1 MQVFALTKEHL
12 LVEELYHQQ
21 QLTVAAL
28 RSECTQLKEIKALNE
43 ALSKEKEGYIFYL
56 SFSYSIYIYIY
67 IDADYRLSVCKVEI
81 KKLKQLLEENKTE
94 MKKRDNQIVS
104 LKSFLQTA
112 QEKYV
117 EKSNVSINN
126 IAII

>member
-1 MQVFALTKEHL
+1 M
-12 LVEELYHQQ
+12 
-21 QLTVAAL
+21 
-28 RSECTQLKEIKALNE
+28 EIE
-43 ALSKEKEGYIFYL
+43 
-56 SFSYSIYIYIY
+56 
-67 IDADYRLSVCKVEI
+67 
-81 KKLKQLLEENKTE
+81 KLKQLLEENKTE

-126 IAII
+126 TAII